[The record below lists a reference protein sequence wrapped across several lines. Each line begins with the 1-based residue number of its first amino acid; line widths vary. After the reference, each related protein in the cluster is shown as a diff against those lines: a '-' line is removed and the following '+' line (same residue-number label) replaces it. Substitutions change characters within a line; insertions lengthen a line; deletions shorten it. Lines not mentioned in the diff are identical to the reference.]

1 MRDFTLYTF
10 LQLLTTLKEQQ
21 YTFMTFAGFISHP
34 APKSVILRHDV
45 DARKMNSLQTAILEK
60 ELGIIGTYY
69 FRTVSGSFDEDIIK
83 QIAGLGHEI
92 GYHYEDVS
100 LMAERQKIKVKSRSK
115 VEIPIYREQKREE
128 KRHWTQDTRH
138 TEEELVKIA
147 IESFRDNLERLRR
160 IVPVKTICMHGS
172 PMSRWDNRLLWKYYD
187 YRNFGIIGE
196 PYFDVNFEEVLYL
209 TDTGRCWD
217 GDLVSI
223 RDKAQGS
230 GLRAQERARLR
241 DEELQT
247 PATQDPAPS
256 IPAEAFFDL
265 RSKAKEVAKAGT
277 KHPVYQ
283 PKLQRRLAPS
293 TKHPATFRSFHST
306 FDIIRAA
313 ETGSLPAKIMFTIH
327 PQRWDNRMLPWIREL
342 VWQNVKNVGKR
353 IITSKQSSE

>member
-1 MRDFTLYTF
+1 
-10 LQLLTTLKEQQ
+10 
-21 YTFMTFAGFISHP
+21 MTFSGFLGHP
-34 APKSVILRHDV
+34 GQKSVILRHDV
-45 DARKMNSLQTAILEK
+45 DKRKMNSLQTAILEK

-69 FRTVSGSFDEDIIK
+69 FRVVPGSFDEDVIK

-100 LMAERQKIKVKSRSK
+100 LTAKRRRAEGRGRRAQDSGLPAEAFFDLRSEAK
-115 VEIPIYREQKREE
+115 EVAKAGRRAQCTGRRAQGHRTY
-128 KRHWTQDTRH
+128 DSRH

-187 YRNFGIIGE
+187 YRDFGIIGE

-209 TDTGRCWD
+209 TDTGRRWD

-241 DEELQT
+241 DEELQI

-256 IPAEAFFDL
+256 
-265 RSKAKEVAKAGT
+265 T
-277 KHPVYQ
+277 KY
-283 PKLQRRLAPS
+283 
-293 TKHPATFRSFHST
+293 PATFRSFHST

-313 ETGSLPAKIMFTIH
+313 ETGNLPAKIMFTIH
-327 PQRWDNRMLPWIREL
+327 PQRWDNRPLPWIREL